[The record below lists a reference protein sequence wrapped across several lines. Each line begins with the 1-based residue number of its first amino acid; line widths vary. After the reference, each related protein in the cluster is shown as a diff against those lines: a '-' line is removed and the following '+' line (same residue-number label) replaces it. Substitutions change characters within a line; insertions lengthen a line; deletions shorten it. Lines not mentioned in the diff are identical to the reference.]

1 MKCLDLFSG
10 TGSFKKICQ
19 QLGWDVYTVD
29 IEFDADYKGDIL
41 NFNYKPFHDIDII
54 WASPPCTEYSKC
66 KTRAP
71 RNLEY
76 ADSLVKKTLEII
88 NYCKPKY
95 FFIENPKTG
104 LLKLRPFMQ
113 DINYYDVDYCKYS
126 DWGYRKRTRIWTNL
140 TNFTPLICKKDCENM
155 SDEINN
161 RPDNGKR
168 PYNYKGKSRHKN
180 QVVSSKHGT
189 AGILDKHLRY
199 RVPPKLILSLLNHIN
214 I

>member
-1 MKCLDLFSG
+1 MRCLDLFSG
-10 TGSFKKICQ
+10 TGSFKKVCDK
-19 QLGWDVYTVD
+19 LGWEVYTVD
-29 IEFDADYKGDIL
+29 IDFEADYKGDIL
-41 NFNYKPFHDIDII
+41 NFDYKSLEPFDII

-71 RNLEY
+71 RDLDK
-76 ADSLVKKTLEII
+76 ADMLVKKAIEII
-88 NYCKPKY
+88 EWFKPTL

-113 DINYYDVDYCKYS
+113 AFNYYDVDYCKYS
-126 DWGYRKRTRIWTNL
+126 NWGYRKRTRIWTNQTEFKPL
-140 TNFTPLICKKDCENM
+140 TCKKDCENM

-189 AGILDKHLRY
+189 TGILDKHLRY
-199 RVPPKLILSLLNHIN
+199 RVPDRLILSLLNIK
-214 I
+214 